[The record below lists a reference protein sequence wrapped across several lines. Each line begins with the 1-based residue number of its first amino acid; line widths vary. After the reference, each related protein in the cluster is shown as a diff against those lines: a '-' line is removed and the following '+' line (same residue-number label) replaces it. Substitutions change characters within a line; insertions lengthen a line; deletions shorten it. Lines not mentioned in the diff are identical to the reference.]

1 VRAAESQRA
10 RAALVE
16 LSLDERDVHLV
27 RAIERQDGIRQT
39 AWALALAHVG
49 DDQIKRRPRASCP
62 KSNAL
67 CNFTNPVIGPVLNE
81 AGCLLLAGLA
91 FEVAGDCFGDGA
103 RSFVAFRINATNKA
117 FVDEAGID
125 GIDQLFGQRCF
136 GKALL
141 VAALAPIILDIPV
154 VPPRGGVA
162 PIAGLLQD
170 LDDFTLR
177 LCVEQRQAE
186 VPNLAIGHVY
196 IPPVL

>member
-1 VRAAESQRA
+1 MIK
-10 RAALVE
+10 
-16 LSLDERDVHLV
+16 LSVGRVPVDV
-27 RAIERQDGIRQT
+27 
-39 AWALALAHVG
+39 
-49 DDQIKRRPRASCP
+49 S
-62 KSNAL
+62 AL

-162 PIAGLLQD
+162 PNSRPSSGP
-170 LDDFTLR
+170 R
-177 LCVEQRQAE
+177 
-186 VPNLAIGHVY
+186 
-196 IPPVL
+196 